1 LEEQME
7 ESVSRVRASGEDG
20 GRSRGGKNM
29 THVAALSD
37 DTPTT
42 TLGREFFRL
51 VADQERNGFSKRQR
65 YCAPK
70 G

>member
-1 LEEQME
+1 MDEG
-7 ESVSRVRASGEDG
+7 VSRVRASGEDR

-29 THVAALSD
+29 THVIALSD

-51 VADQERNGFSKRQR
+51 FADQERNGFAKRQLFR
-65 YCAPK
+65 A
-70 G
+70 